1 FYRYCIFIIICIDYY
16 IAITVGGERVIKI
29 EHLSFS
35 YPDSKLILDDI
46 NIDIYDHEITV
57 IIGKTGSGKTTL
69 LKHLKHELKPAGKQE
84 GTIDFQGIDSEKIG
98 YVFQNPH
105 NQIVED
111 YVYHEIAFGLEN
123 LGIER
128 KIMKNKIAE
137 IVQYFHLEDIYDK
150 RTSELSGGEKQLVN
164 LAAIMVMQPCV
175 LLLDEPLAQLDPH
188 SQEQFISILK
198 KLHHDFG
205 LTIVMITHQLD
216 NIYEDIDKL
225 IVLDKGKVLIQGKP
239 KDVAKELRDND
250 LLSFFPSYIQLL
262 SKMRL
267 PLNTSFYQ
275 TKTLINPLNIKQR
288 TYEEHQTCIHIKHLY
303 ASYDKDIL
311 YDISTNIPKQEILCI
326 LGSNGSGKTTL
337 LRCLINN
344 MKYQGQ
350 INIKG
355 KIGYLPQEPLLL
367 INKDSVKEEI
377 KDDYLIQYFG
387 FESLLDKH
395 PYDLSGGQQQLL
407 GIMKL
412 LSNNNDTLLLDEP
425 TKGLDPLMEDKL
437 GNYLEQLVQQGKTII
452 IVSHDLE
459 FCGTYATMLSMLFHH
474 QLSDL
479 LRPYE
484 FFSNHYFYTT
494 KLAKLTK
501 DDNLALSLRDVM
513 L

>member
-1 FYRYCIFIIICIDYY
+1 M
-16 IAITVGGERVIKI
+16 GGERVIKI

-35 YPDSKLILDDI
+35 YPHSQLILDDI
-46 NIDIYDHEITV
+46 NIDIHHHEITV

-69 LKHLKHELKPAGKQE
+69 LKHLKQELKPVGKQI
-84 GTIDFQGIDSEKIG
+84 GTIDFQGIDSEEIG

-128 KIMKNKIAE
+128 KIMKNKVAE
-137 IVQYFHLEDIYDK
+137 IVQYFHLEDVYDK

-164 LAAIMVMQPCV
+164 LAAVMVMQPRV

-205 LTIVMITHQLD
+205 LTIIMISHQLD
-216 NIYEDIDKL
+216 NIYDDIDKL
-225 IVLDKGKVLIQGKP
+225 IVLDKGKVLTQGKP
-239 KDVAKELRDND
+239 KDIVQVLKDNE

-262 SKMRL
+262 SKMQL
-267 PLNTSFYQ
+267 SLNTSFYESQ
-275 TKTLINPLNIKQR
+275 SLINPLKVKQR
-288 TYEEHQTCIHIKHLY
+288 TYEEHQTCVSIKHLY
-303 ASYDKDIL
+303 AAYDKDVL
-311 YDISTNIPKQEILCI
+311 FDISTNIPNQEMLCI
-326 LGSNGSGKTTL
+326 LGSNGSGKTTF
-337 LRCLINN
+337 LRCLLND

-350 INIKG
+350 INING

-377 KDDYLIQYFG
+377 NDEYLIHYFE
-387 FESLLDKH
+387 FENLLDKH

-412 LSNNNDTLLLDEP
+412 LINNNDILLLDEP
-425 TKGLDPLMEDKL
+425 TQGLDPIMKDKL
-437 GNYLEQLVQQGKTII
+437 GIYLEQLIQHGKTII

-474 QLSDL
+474 QLSDM

-494 KLAKLTK
+494 QLAKLTK
-501 DDNLALSLRDVM
+501 DDNLALSLKDVM

>member
-1 FYRYCIFIIICIDYY
+1 M
-16 IAITVGGERVIKI
+16 IKI

-35 YPDSKLILDDI
+35 YPDSKLILDDM
-46 NIDIYDHEITV
+46 NIDILDGEITV

-69 LKHLKHELKPAGKQE
+69 LKHLKQELKPVGKQQ
-84 GTIDFQGIDSEKIG
+84 GIIDFQGINVEEIG

-128 KIMKNKIAE
+128 KIMKNKVAE
-137 IVQYFHLEDIYDK
+137 IVQYFHLESIYDK

-164 LAAIMVMQPCV
+164 LASVMVMQPKV

-188 SQEQFISILK
+188 SREQFISILK

-205 LTIVMITHQLD
+205 LTIIMITHQLD
-216 NIYEDIDKL
+216 DIYDDIDKL
-225 IVLDKGKVLIQGKP
+225 IVLDKGKVLMQGKP
-239 KDVAKELRDND
+239 RDIAQELMNNE
-250 LLSFFPSYIQLL
+250 LLSFFPPYIQLL
-262 SKMRL
+262 SKLQL
-267 PLNTSFYQ
+267 PLSNSFYQ
-275 TKTLINPLNIKQR
+275 SKTLINPLNIKQR
-288 TYEEHQTCIHIKHLY
+288 TYTEHQTCINIKHLY
-303 ASYDKDIL
+303 ASYDKEVL
-311 YDISTNIPKQEILCI
+311 YDISVNIPNHEILCI

-337 LRCLINN
+337 LRCLLND
-344 MKYQGQ
+344 MKYQGKIK
-350 INIKG
+350 ING

-377 KDDYLIQYFG
+377 KDDELIHYFE
-387 FESLLDKH
+387 FENLLDKH

-412 LSNNNDTLLLDEP
+412 LVNNNDILLLDEP
-425 TKGLDPLMEDKL
+425 TKGLDPLMKEKL
-437 GNYLEQLVQQGKTII
+437 GTYLQHLIIQGKTII

-474 QLSDL
+474 QLSDI
-479 LRPYE
+479 LRPYD
-484 FFSNHYFYTT
+484 FFNNHYFYTT
-494 KLAKLTK
+494 QLAKLTRDNHLAISLK
-501 DDNLALSLRDVM
+501 DVIM
-513 L
+513 

>member
-1 FYRYCIFIIICIDYY
+1 M
-16 IAITVGGERVIKI
+16 GGERTIKI
-29 EHLSFS
+29 KHLSFN
-35 YPDSKLILDDI
+35 YPHSSLILNDI

-69 LKHLKHELKPAGKQE
+69 LKHLKQELKPIGNQT
-84 GTIDFQGIDSEKIG
+84 GMIDFQGIDSEEIG

-105 NQIVED
+105 TQIVED

-128 KIMKNKIAE
+128 RIMKNKIAE

-150 RTSELSGGEKQLVN
+150 RTSQLSGGEKQLVN
-164 LAAIMVMQPCV
+164 LASVMVMQPKM

-188 SQEQFISILK
+188 SQEQFIAILK

-205 LTIVMITHQLD
+205 LTIIMITHQLD
-216 NIYEDIDKL
+216 EIYDDIDKL
-225 IVLDKGKVLIQGKP
+225 IVLDKGQVLNQGRP
-239 KDVAKELRDND
+239 ND
-250 LLSFFPSYIQLL
+250 IAQVLKNNELLSFFPPYIQLL
-262 SKMRL
+262 SKKQL

-275 TKTLINPLNIKQR
+275 SKTFINPLKIKPR
-288 TYEEHQTCIHIKHLY
+288 TYKNHQPCIHISHLY
-303 ASYDKDIL
+303 ASYDHDIL
-311 YDISTNIPKQEILCI
+311 FDISTHIPSQEILCI

-337 LRCLINN
+337 LRCLLND
-344 MKYQGQ
+344 MKYQGK
-350 INIKG
+350 INING

-377 KDDYLIQYFG
+377 NNDKLVQYFE

-412 LSNNNDTLLLDEP
+412 LINNNDILLLDEP
-425 TKGLDPLMEDKL
+425 TKGLDPIMKDKL
-437 GNYLEQLVQQGKTII
+437 GTYLQELLIQGKTII
-452 IVSHDLE
+452 IVSHDIE

-474 QLSDL
+474 QLSDI
-479 LRPYE
+479 LRPYD
-484 FFSNHYFYTT
+484 FFSQHYFYTT
-494 KLAKLTK
+494 QLAKLTK
-501 DDNLALSLRDVM
+501 DANLAISLKDVM
-513 L
+513 

>member
-1 FYRYCIFIIICIDYY
+1 M
-16 IAITVGGERVIKI
+16 IKI

-35 YPDSKLILDDI
+35 YPHSQLILDDI
-46 NIDIYDHEITV
+46 NTDICDHEITV

-69 LKHLKHELKPAGKQE
+69 LKHLKKELKPAGKQE
-84 GTIDFQGIDSEKIG
+84 GTIEFQCIDSEEVG

-128 KIMKNKIAE
+128 KIMKNKVAE
-137 IVQYFHLEDIYDK
+137 IVQYFHLENVYDK
-150 RTSELSGGEKQLVN
+150 RTSELSGGEKQLCN
-164 LAAIMVMQPCV
+164 LAAVMVMQPKL

-188 SQEQFISILK
+188 AREQFISILK

-205 LTIVMITHQLD
+205 LTIVMISHQLD
-216 NIYEDIDKL
+216 DIYDDIDKL
-225 IVLDKGKVLIQGKP
+225 IVLEKGKVFKQGKP
-239 KDVAKELRDND
+239 KDIAQELKDNE
-250 LLSFFPSYIQLL
+250 LLSFFPTYIQLL
-262 SKMRL
+262 SKMHL
-267 PLNTSFYQ
+267 PTDTSFYETQ
-275 TKTLINPLNIKQR
+275 AMINPLKVRQMI
-288 TYEEHQTCIHIKHLY
+288 YENHQICISIKHLY
-303 ASYDKDIL
+303 ASYDKDVL
-311 YDISTNIPKQEILCI
+311 YDISANIPNQEILCI

-337 LRCLINN
+337 LRCLFHD

-350 INIKG
+350 IKING

-367 INKDSVKEEI
+367 INKDSVKEKI
-377 KDDYLIQYFG
+377 NDDNLIHYFE

-412 LSNNNDTLLLDEP
+412 LLNNNDILLLDEP
-425 TKGLDPLMEDKL
+425 TKGLDPIMKDKL
-437 GNYLEQLVQQGKTII
+437 GIYLEKLVQQGKTII
-452 IVSHDLE
+452 IVSHDIE

-474 QLSDL
+474 QLSEI
-479 LRPYE
+479 LRPYD

-494 KLAKLTK
+494 QLAKLTRNSHLTISLK
-501 DDNLALSLRDVM
+501 DVVL
-513 L
+513 